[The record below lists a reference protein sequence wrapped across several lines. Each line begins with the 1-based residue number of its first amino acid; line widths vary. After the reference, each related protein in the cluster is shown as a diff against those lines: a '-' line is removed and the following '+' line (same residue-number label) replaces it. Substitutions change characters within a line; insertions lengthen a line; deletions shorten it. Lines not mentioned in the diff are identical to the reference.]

1 MAIAVEFDLTG
12 VKTLLRALQSMPDVM
27 RSRILVPAATNAGR
41 KLERSIAGYIPVQQ
55 RGKKRGKGHYRDWM
69 TNVVRE
75 YKGTQSVVVVVGA
88 ESGKAPHAVLVEKGT
103 AERFTNAKTRYRK
116 TGTKTIT
123 RIKKGRVVQ
132 QNVRD
137 KVSVGSQ
144 LKRNRKAS
152 YNRGRMPAFHPVWRG
167 VDSARGA
174 ITAGLITDITRGI
187 TAEFTASKLQ
197 RGIG

>member
-12 VKTLLRALQSMPDVM
+12 VKPLLRALQAMPGAM
-27 RSRILVPAATNAGR
+27 RSRILVPAAHKAGR
-41 KLERSIAGYIPVQQ
+41 TLERAISGHIPVQQ

-103 AERFTNAKTRYRK
+103 QQRFTNAKTRYRK

-123 RIKKGRVVQ
+123 RIKKGRIVR

-144 LKRNRKAS
+144 LKRNKKPS

-167 VDSARGA
+167 VESARGA
-174 ITAGLITDITRGI
+174 ITTGLISDISRGI
-187 TAEFTASKLQ
+187 TAEFTASKLK
-197 RGIG
+197 RGN